1 MARRRLR
8 RVAPV
13 TLLALVVLLA
23 GAGPAAADPPVSTGA
38 GWWTKLRPQS
48 WPANP
53 GGAAVSPDGGILWV
67 SIPAWH
73 VVVGYATADGTYL
86 TTLGYGQGAMK
97 NPQGVATDQFG
108 DVYVADAG
116 DGRILRFHDDGFF
129 VKAWSSPGA
138 QQVASDGF
146 SLFVLAPFLN
156 VVSHR
161 SRDGADLGAFV
172 ASFTSFVSTPWYDLP
187 TMRATALAADH
198 STHAIVAGQFAQNRN
213 STPRKC
219 AISAIT
225 NKGPQELPDPLKGP
239 GIGIYAAGGAP
250 VGQSHAVD
258 VGAPCWASPYSRE
271 SYDSSDTFQ
280 SGRALAA
287 DPVTGAIA
295 AAPDDAGTPGQA
307 FFVRWLATRQDGTP
321 YADGAS
327 GLPKQVGFPINA
339 SYTPNGEIR
348 QLAFDCRANL
358 WVLTDA
364 WLFRFRNTSG
374 PAPDCIKL
382 DERVILGEATFGPAT
397 KPGAQGKRAHVRIPL
412 ECPPRGTSCSG
423 VVDVVLR
430 PKVPCPTCDLR
441 LKARFRVAAG
451 RTKTLSL
458 SLDPRTA
465 KALGAGATV
474 ALRATAQGAREAARR
489 PVARLREAASITLR
503 CGPGG
508 AVTGTAPPGAQLL
521 LGAGNGTTSVRAGK
535 DGRFSAVSGAV
546 PQGGVITVA
555 FSGGPRMA
563 PAGAACLRRDGTPPP
578 ALTAPG
584 PGTEAGPPGGEAPL
598 PAVPGLA
605 TSMLTAACARRP
617 ADLGLTASGTLT
629 PAVAGSVVKVV
640 FTPDDVAVGPP
651 VTLTIPTDAAGAW
664 QAEVAPPAPGTWTV
678 AASFAGDAGRT
689 AATASSCSVAAT
701 P

>member
-1 MARRRLR
+1 MC

-13 TLLALVVLLA
+13 ILLALVLLLVV
-23 GAGPAAADPPVSTGA
+23 GGPAVADPPVSTGA

-48 WPANP
+48 WPADP

-67 SIPAWH
+67 SIPAWR
-73 VVVGYATADGTYL
+73 VVVGYATGDGTYM
-86 TTLGYGQGAMK
+86 TTLGYGEGAMK

-116 DGRILRFHDDGFF
+116 DGRILRFHDDGSF

-172 ASFTSFVSTPWYDLP
+172 SSFTSFVSTPWYDPP
-187 TMRATALAADH
+187 TMRATALASDR

-213 STPRKC
+213 GTPRNC
-219 AISAIT
+219 TISAIT

-271 SYDSSDTFQ
+271 SYDNSDLFQ

-327 GLPKQVGFPINA
+327 GLPKQIGFPINA
-339 SYTPNGEIR
+339 SYTPNGRIR

-364 WLFRFRNTSG
+364 WLFRFRNTSR

-382 DERVILGEATFGPAT
+382 DERVILGEATFGPAV
-397 KPGAQGKRAHVRIPL
+397 KQGAKDRHSRLRIPL
-412 ECPPRGTSCSG
+412 ECPPRGTACSG
-423 VVDVVLR
+423 AVDVVLR
-430 PKVPCPTCDLR
+430 PKVPCLTCDLR
-441 LKARFRVAAG
+441 LKARFKVAAG

-458 SLDPRTA
+458 SLDPATTR
-465 KALGAGATV
+465 ALDAGATV
-474 ALRATAQGAREAARR
+474 ALRAKALGAREAASR
-489 PVARLREAASITLR
+489 PAARLREAASITLR

-508 AVTGTAPPGAQLL
+508 AATGTAPSGAQLL
-521 LGAGNGTTSVRAGK
+521 LGTGEKTTSLRAAKNGH
-535 DGRFSAVSGAV
+535 FSAAAGAV

-555 FSGGPRMA
+555 FSGGVRLA
-563 PAGAACLRRDGTPPP
+563 PAGAACQRRDGAPAP

-584 PGTEAGPPGGEAPL
+584 PGTETGPPGGEAAP
-598 PAVPGLA
+598 PAVPGPA
-605 TSMLTAACARRP
+605 TSTLTAACARRP

-629 PAVAGSVVKVV
+629 PAIAGSAVKVV
-640 FTPDDVAVGPP
+640 FTPDDMAVGPP

-678 AASFAGDAGRT
+678 AASFAGDAGRA
-689 AATASSCSVAAT
+689 AATAPSCAIAAT